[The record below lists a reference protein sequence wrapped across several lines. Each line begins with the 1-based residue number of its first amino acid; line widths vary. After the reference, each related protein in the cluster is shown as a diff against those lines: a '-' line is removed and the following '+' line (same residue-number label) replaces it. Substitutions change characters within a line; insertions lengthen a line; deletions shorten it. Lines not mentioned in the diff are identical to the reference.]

1 MQTLI
6 QFLTT
11 TCGDDSILAA
21 VATKL
26 DLESKRMV
34 PTQAATEWAAENG
47 MTHFDV
53 RVQRGAW
60 ECPSPFALLGTP
72 CFKHLPLFH
81 VPAWDALKHTV
92 ARPYSNL
99 TNHLTN
105 QPTSPRSVRMHTRR
119 PL

>member
-26 DLESKRMV
+26 DLESKRKV

-53 RVQRGAW
+53 RVERGA
-60 ECPSPFALLGTP
+60 
-72 CFKHLPLFH
+72 
-81 VPAWDALKHTV
+81 
-92 ARPYSNL
+92 
-99 TNHLTN
+99 
-105 QPTSPRSVRMHTRR
+105 
-119 PL
+119 